1 MMIEIETKL
10 LVKLIKESDRDA
22 DDCVALLNAAV
33 HGVTP
38 ATIRDWF
45 GYDHTPPFSEKQRM
59 AFAVGIM
66 GRLSLEK
73 QYAVLQQ
80 ANLQWDDDSVT
91 PNDREDFMQLIKK
104 NPKLSEKNKIKDE

>member
-38 ATIRDWF
+38 ATIWAWF
-45 GYDHTPPFSEKQRM
+45 DYGNTPPFSEKQRM

-66 GRLSLEK
+66 GQLSLEK

-80 ANLQWDDDSVT
+80 ANPQWDDDSVT
-91 PNDREDFMQLIKK
+91 PNDRDDFMRLIQE
-104 NPKLSEKNKIKDE
+104 NPKLAERNKIKDE